1 MNYIEVKIQ
10 ITPCSEVSTD
20 LLSAFL
26 GEIGF
31 DSFVSFEEG
40 LFAYIPSSLFDEDRM
55 KRSFALVPVDCAIDY
70 SVIEIPDRNWNEEWE
85 KNYFTPI
92 VIGNECVVHSSF
104 HTDIP
109 EVKYDILIDPKMS
122 FGTGHHETTSTM
134 MEMMLKTSFE
144 NKVVLDMG
152 CGTAILS
159 ILASMRGAKSVTGVD
174 IDEWAYENALENIE
188 QFESATENEKT
199 VSSTETETIKNEK
212 KPSMAKNI
220 LWIIAAIIISLIV
233 GAVITFIKKKR
244 QTNKF
249 DNDYF
254 DDDDSDADYSDNDSI
269 VEYEEAA
276 EESDITKSTSEIQSN
291 SDDLEEYLDD

>member
-1 MNYIEVKIQ
+1 MKIKYF
-10 ITPCSEVSTD
+10 ILSGIISSAILSMTVFAEPEKTEKETEPTIAVTEVSKTVQETTSITESTTAAVTTSTTEKTTTPSFYD
-20 LLSAFL
+20 EILAYV
-26 GEIGF
+26 GEENAPVLNENLDNNAMTI
-31 DSFVSFEEG
+31 DSST
-40 LFAYIPSSLFDEDRM
+40 
-55 KRSFALVPVDCAIDY
+55 IDY
-70 SVIEIPDRNWNEEWE
+70 SNKSMYTITTRSGDVFYLIINSDGSV
-85 KNYFTPI
+85 YFLNPVDTADL
-92 VIGNECVVHSSF
+92 
-104 HTDIP
+104 TA
-109 EVKYDILIDPKMS
+109 
-122 FGTGHHETTSTM
+122 
-134 MEMMLKTSFE
+134 MLSDSND
-144 NKVVLDMG
+144 NKLN
-152 CGTAILS
+152 
-159 ILASMRGAKSVTGVD
+159 
-174 IDEWAYENALENIE
+174 ENALENIE

-233 GAVITFIKKKR
+233 GAVFTFIKKKR

-269 VEYEEAA
+269 VEYEETA

>member
-1 MNYIEVKIQ
+1 MKIKYF
-10 ITPCSEVSTD
+10 ILSGIISSAILSMTAFAEPEKTEMETEPTIAVTEVSKTVQETTSITESTTAAVTTSTTEKTTTPSFYD
-20 LLSAFL
+20 EILAYV
-26 GEIGF
+26 GEENAPVLNENLDNNAMTI
-31 DSFVSFEEG
+31 DSST
-40 LFAYIPSSLFDEDRM
+40 
-55 KRSFALVPVDCAIDY
+55 IDY
-70 SVIEIPDRNWNEEWE
+70 SNKSMYTITTRSGDVFYLIINSDGSV
-85 KNYFTPI
+85 YFLNPVDTADL
-92 VIGNECVVHSSF
+92 
-104 HTDIP
+104 TA
-109 EVKYDILIDPKMS
+109 
-122 FGTGHHETTSTM
+122 
-134 MEMMLKTSFE
+134 MLSDSND
-144 NKVVLDMG
+144 NKLN
-152 CGTAILS
+152 
-159 ILASMRGAKSVTGVD
+159 
-174 IDEWAYENALENIE
+174 ENALENIE

>member
-1 MNYIEVKIQ
+1 MKIKYF
-10 ITPCSEVSTD
+10 ILSGIISSAILSMTVFAEPEKTEKETEPTIAVTEVSKTVQETTSITESTTAAVTTSTTEKTTTPSFYD
-20 LLSAFL
+20 EILAYV
-26 GEIGF
+26 GEENAPVLNENLDNNAMTI
-31 DSFVSFEEG
+31 DSST
-40 LFAYIPSSLFDEDRM
+40 
-55 KRSFALVPVDCAIDY
+55 IDY
-70 SVIEIPDRNWNEEWE
+70 SNKSMYTITTRSGDVFYLIINSDGSV
-85 KNYFTPI
+85 YFLNPVDTADL
-92 VIGNECVVHSSF
+92 
-104 HTDIP
+104 TA
-109 EVKYDILIDPKMS
+109 
-122 FGTGHHETTSTM
+122 
-134 MEMMLKTSFE
+134 MLSDSND
-144 NKVVLDMG
+144 NKLN
-152 CGTAILS
+152 
-159 ILASMRGAKSVTGVD
+159 
-174 IDEWAYENALENIE
+174 ENALENIE

-269 VEYEEAA
+269 VEYKEAA

>member
-1 MNYIEVKIQ
+1 MKIKYF
-10 ITPCSEVSTD
+10 ILSGIISSAILSMTVFAEPEKTEKETEPTIAVTEVSKTVQETTSITESTTAAITTSTTEKTTTPSFYD
-20 LLSAFL
+20 EILAYV
-26 GEIGF
+26 GEENAPVLNENLDNNAMTI
-31 DSFVSFEEG
+31 DSST
-40 LFAYIPSSLFDEDRM
+40 
-55 KRSFALVPVDCAIDY
+55 IDY
-70 SVIEIPDRNWNEEWE
+70 SNKSMYTITTRSGDVFYLIINSDGSV
-85 KNYFTPI
+85 YFLNPVDTADL
-92 VIGNECVVHSSF
+92 
-104 HTDIP
+104 TA
-109 EVKYDILIDPKMS
+109 
-122 FGTGHHETTSTM
+122 
-134 MEMMLKTSFE
+134 MLSDSND
-144 NKVVLDMG
+144 NKLN
-152 CGTAILS
+152 
-159 ILASMRGAKSVTGVD
+159 
-174 IDEWAYENALENIE
+174 ENALENIE

-254 DDDDSDADYSDNDSI
+254 DDDDSGANYSDDDSI
-269 VEYEEAA
+269 IEYEEAA

>member
-1 MNYIEVKIQ
+1 MKIKYF
-10 ITPCSEVSTD
+10 ILSGIISSAIFSMTVFAEPEKTEKETEPTIAVTEVSKTVQETTSITESTTAAVTTSTTEKTTTPSFYD
-20 LLSAFL
+20 EILAYV
-26 GEIGF
+26 GEENAPVLNENLDNNAMTI
-31 DSFVSFEEG
+31 DSST
-40 LFAYIPSSLFDEDRM
+40 
-55 KRSFALVPVDCAIDY
+55 IDY
-70 SVIEIPDRNWNEEWE
+70 SNKSMYTITTRSGDVFYLIINSDGSV
-85 KNYFTPI
+85 YFLNPVDTADL
-92 VIGNECVVHSSF
+92 
-104 HTDIP
+104 TA
-109 EVKYDILIDPKMS
+109 
-122 FGTGHHETTSTM
+122 
-134 MEMMLKTSFE
+134 MLSDSND
-144 NKVVLDMG
+144 NKLN
-152 CGTAILS
+152 
-159 ILASMRGAKSVTGVD
+159 
-174 IDEWAYENALENIE
+174 ENALENIE

-233 GAVITFIKKKR
+233 GAAITFIKKKR

>member
-1 MNYIEVKIQ
+1 MKIKYF
-10 ITPCSEVSTD
+10 ILSGIISSAIFSMTVFAEPEKTEKETEPTIAVTEVSKTVQETTSITESTTAAVTTSTTEKTTTPSFYD
-20 LLSAFL
+20 EILAYV
-26 GEIGF
+26 GEENAPVLNENLDNNAMTI
-31 DSFVSFEEG
+31 DSST
-40 LFAYIPSSLFDEDRM
+40 
-55 KRSFALVPVDCAIDY
+55 IDY
-70 SVIEIPDRNWNEEWE
+70 SNKSMYTITTRSGDVFYLIINSDGSV
-85 KNYFTPI
+85 YFLNPVDTADL
-92 VIGNECVVHSSF
+92 
-104 HTDIP
+104 TA
-109 EVKYDILIDPKMS
+109 
-122 FGTGHHETTSTM
+122 
-134 MEMMLKTSFE
+134 MLSDSND
-144 NKVVLDMG
+144 NKLN
-152 CGTAILS
+152 
-159 ILASMRGAKSVTGVD
+159 
-174 IDEWAYENALENIE
+174 ENALENME

>member
-1 MNYIEVKIQ
+1 MKIKYF
-10 ITPCSEVSTD
+10 ILSGIISSAILSMTVFAEPEKTEKETEPTIAVTEVSKTVQETTSITESTTAAVTTSTTEKTTTPSFYD
-20 LLSAFL
+20 EILAYV
-26 GEIGF
+26 GEENAPVLNENLDNNAMTI
-31 DSFVSFEEG
+31 DSST
-40 LFAYIPSSLFDEDRM
+40 
-55 KRSFALVPVDCAIDY
+55 IDY
-70 SVIEIPDRNWNEEWE
+70 SNKSMYTITTRSGDVFYLIINSDGSV
-85 KNYFTPI
+85 YFLNPVDTADL
-92 VIGNECVVHSSF
+92 
-104 HTDIP
+104 TA
-109 EVKYDILIDPKMS
+109 
-122 FGTGHHETTSTM
+122 
-134 MEMMLKTSFE
+134 MLSDSND
-144 NKVVLDMG
+144 NKLN
-152 CGTAILS
+152 
-159 ILASMRGAKSVTGVD
+159 
-174 IDEWAYENALENIE
+174 ENALENIE

-233 GAVITFIKKKR
+233 GAVFTFIKKKR

-276 EESDITKSTSEIQSN
+276 EESDITNSTSEIQSN

>member
-1 MNYIEVKIQ
+1 MKIKYF
-10 ITPCSEVSTD
+10 ILSGIISSAILSMTAFAEPEKTEKETEPTIAVTEVSKTVQETTSITESTTAAVTTSTTEKTTTPSFYD
-20 LLSAFL
+20 EILAYV
-26 GEIGF
+26 GE
-31 DSFVSFEEG
+31 EN
-40 LFAYIPSSLFDEDRM
+40 A
-55 KRSFALVPVDCAIDY
+55 PVLNENLDNNAMTIDNSTIDY
-70 SVIEIPDRNWNEEWE
+70 SNKSMYTITTRSGDVFYLIINSDGSV
-85 KNYFTPI
+85 YFLNPVDTADL
-92 VIGNECVVHSSF
+92 
-104 HTDIP
+104 TA
-109 EVKYDILIDPKMS
+109 
-122 FGTGHHETTSTM
+122 
-134 MEMMLKTSFE
+134 MLSDSND
-144 NKVVLDMG
+144 NKLN
-152 CGTAILS
+152 
-159 ILASMRGAKSVTGVD
+159 
-174 IDEWAYENALENIE
+174 ENALENIE

-269 VEYEEAA
+269 VEYEESA

>member
-1 MNYIEVKIQ
+1 MKIKYF
-10 ITPCSEVSTD
+10 ILSGIISSAIFSMTAFAEPEKTEKETEPTIAVTEVSKTVQETTSITESTTAAVTTSTTEKTTTPSFYD
-20 LLSAFL
+20 EILAYV
-26 GEIGF
+26 GEENAPVLNENLDNNAMTI
-31 DSFVSFEEG
+31 DSST
-40 LFAYIPSSLFDEDRM
+40 
-55 KRSFALVPVDCAIDY
+55 IDY
-70 SVIEIPDRNWNEEWE
+70 SNKSMYTITTRSGDVFYLIINSDGSV
-85 KNYFTPI
+85 YFLNPVDTADL
-92 VIGNECVVHSSF
+92 
-104 HTDIP
+104 TA
-109 EVKYDILIDPKMS
+109 
-122 FGTGHHETTSTM
+122 
-134 MEMMLKTSFE
+134 MLSDSND
-144 NKVVLDMG
+144 NKLN
-152 CGTAILS
+152 
-159 ILASMRGAKSVTGVD
+159 
-174 IDEWAYENALENIE
+174 ENALENIE

>member
-1 MNYIEVKIQ
+1 MKIKYFILSGIISSAILSMTVFAEPEKTEKETEPT
-10 ITPCSEVSTD
+10 ITVTEVSKTVQETTSITESTTAAVTTSTTEKTTTPSFYD
-20 LLSAFL
+20 EILAYV
-26 GEIGF
+26 GE
-31 DSFVSFEEG
+31 EN
-40 LFAYIPSSLFDEDRM
+40 A
-55 KRSFALVPVDCAIDY
+55 PVLNENLDNNAMTIDNSTIDY
-70 SVIEIPDRNWNEEWE
+70 SNKSMYTITTRSGDVFYLIINSDGSV
-85 KNYFTPI
+85 YFLNPVDTADL
-92 VIGNECVVHSSF
+92 
-104 HTDIP
+104 TA
-109 EVKYDILIDPKMS
+109 
-122 FGTGHHETTSTM
+122 
-134 MEMMLKTSFE
+134 MLSDSND
-144 NKVVLDMG
+144 NKLN
-152 CGTAILS
+152 
-159 ILASMRGAKSVTGVD
+159 
-174 IDEWAYENALENIE
+174 ENALENIE

-254 DDDDSDADYSDNDSI
+254 DDDDSDANYSDNDSI

-276 EESDITKSTSEIQSN
+276 KESDITESTSEIQSN

>member
-1 MNYIEVKIQ
+1 MKIKYFILSGIISSAILSMTVFAEPEKTEKETEPTIA
-10 ITPCSEVSTD
+10 ITEVSKTVQETTSITESTTAAVTTSTTEKTTTPSFYD
-20 LLSAFL
+20 EILAYV
-26 GEIGF
+26 GEENAPVLNENLDNNAMTI
-31 DSFVSFEEG
+31 DSST
-40 LFAYIPSSLFDEDRM
+40 
-55 KRSFALVPVDCAIDY
+55 IDY
-70 SVIEIPDRNWNEEWE
+70 SNKSMYTITTRSGDVFYLIINSDGSV
-85 KNYFTPI
+85 YFLNPVDTADL
-92 VIGNECVVHSSF
+92 
-104 HTDIP
+104 TA
-109 EVKYDILIDPKMS
+109 
-122 FGTGHHETTSTM
+122 
-134 MEMMLKTSFE
+134 MLSDSND
-144 NKVVLDMG
+144 NKLN
-152 CGTAILS
+152 
-159 ILASMRGAKSVTGVD
+159 
-174 IDEWAYENALENIE
+174 ENALENIE

-254 DDDDSDADYSDNDSI
+254 DDDDSDADYSDNDSV

>member
-1 MNYIEVKIQ
+1 MKIKYFILSGIISSAIFSMTVFAEPEKTEKETEPT
-10 ITPCSEVSTD
+10 ITVTEVSKTVQETTSITESTTAAVTTSTTEKTTTPSFYD
-20 LLSAFL
+20 EILAYV
-26 GEIGF
+26 GE
-31 DSFVSFEEG
+31 EN
-40 LFAYIPSSLFDEDRM
+40 A
-55 KRSFALVPVDCAIDY
+55 PVLNENLDNNAMTIDNSTIDY
-70 SVIEIPDRNWNEEWE
+70 SNKSMYTITTRSGDVFYLIINSDGSV
-85 KNYFTPI
+85 YFLNPVDTADL
-92 VIGNECVVHSSF
+92 
-104 HTDIP
+104 TA
-109 EVKYDILIDPKMS
+109 
-122 FGTGHHETTSTM
+122 
-134 MEMMLKTSFE
+134 MLSDSND
-144 NKVVLDMG
+144 NKLN
-152 CGTAILS
+152 
-159 ILASMRGAKSVTGVD
+159 
-174 IDEWAYENALENIE
+174 ENALENIE

-276 EESDITKSTSEIQSN
+276 KESDITESTSEIHN
-291 SDDLEEYLDD
+291 VNNDDLEEYIDD

>member
-1 MNYIEVKIQ
+1 MKIKYF
-10 ITPCSEVSTD
+10 ILSGIISSAIFSMTAFAEPEKTEKETEPTIAVTEVSKTVQETTSITESTTAAVTTSTTEKTTTPSFYD
-20 LLSAFL
+20 EILAYV
-26 GEIGF
+26 GEENAPVLNENLDNNAMTI
-31 DSFVSFEEG
+31 DSST
-40 LFAYIPSSLFDEDRM
+40 
-55 KRSFALVPVDCAIDY
+55 IDY
-70 SVIEIPDRNWNEEWE
+70 SNKSMYTITTRSGDVFYLIINSDGSV
-85 KNYFTPI
+85 YFLNPVDTADL
-92 VIGNECVVHSSF
+92 
-104 HTDIP
+104 TA
-109 EVKYDILIDPKMS
+109 
-122 FGTGHHETTSTM
+122 
-134 MEMMLKTSFE
+134 MLSDSND
-144 NKVVLDMG
+144 NKLN
-152 CGTAILS
+152 
-159 ILASMRGAKSVTGVD
+159 
-174 IDEWAYENALENIE
+174 ENALENIE

-276 EESDITKSTSEIQSN
+276 KESDITESTSEIQSN

>member
-1 MNYIEVKIQ
+1 MKIKYF
-10 ITPCSEVSTD
+10 ILSGIISSAIFSMTAFAEPEKTEKETEPTIAVTEVSKTVQETTSITESTTAAVTTSTTEKTTTPSFYD
-20 LLSAFL
+20 EILAYV
-26 GEIGF
+26 GEENAPVLNENLDNNAMSI
-31 DSFVSFEEG
+31 DSST
-40 LFAYIPSSLFDEDRM
+40 
-55 KRSFALVPVDCAIDY
+55 IDY
-70 SVIEIPDRNWNEEWE
+70 SNKSMYTITTRSGDVFYLIINSDGSV
-85 KNYFTPI
+85 YFLNPVDTADL
-92 VIGNECVVHSSF
+92 
-104 HTDIP
+104 TA
-109 EVKYDILIDPKMS
+109 
-122 FGTGHHETTSTM
+122 
-134 MEMMLKTSFE
+134 MLSDSND
-144 NKVVLDMG
+144 NKLN
-152 CGTAILS
+152 
-159 ILASMRGAKSVTGVD
+159 
-174 IDEWAYENALENIE
+174 ENALENIE

-276 EESDITKSTSEIQSN
+276 KESDITESTSEIQSN

>member
-1 MNYIEVKIQ
+1 MKIKYF
-10 ITPCSEVSTD
+10 ILSGIISSAILSMTVFAEPEKTEKETEPTIAVTEVSKTVQETTSITESTTAAVTTSTTEKTTTPSFYD
-20 LLSAFL
+20 EILAYV
-26 GEIGF
+26 GEENAPVLNENLDNNAMTI
-31 DSFVSFEEG
+31 DSST
-40 LFAYIPSSLFDEDRM
+40 
-55 KRSFALVPVDCAIDY
+55 IDY
-70 SVIEIPDRNWNEEWE
+70 SNKSMYTITTRSGDVFYLIINSDGSV
-85 KNYFTPI
+85 YFLNPVDTADL
-92 VIGNECVVHSSF
+92 
-104 HTDIP
+104 TA
-109 EVKYDILIDPKMS
+109 
-122 FGTGHHETTSTM
+122 
-134 MEMMLKTSFE
+134 MLSDSND
-144 NKVVLDMG
+144 NKLN
-152 CGTAILS
+152 
-159 ILASMRGAKSVTGVD
+159 
-174 IDEWAYENALENIE
+174 ENALENIE

-276 EESDITKSTSEIQSN
+276 EESDITESTSEIHN
-291 SDDLEEYLDD
+291 VNNDDLEEYIDN

>member
-1 MNYIEVKIQ
+1 MKIKYF
-10 ITPCSEVSTD
+10 ILSGIISSAILSMTAFAEPEKTEKETEPTIAVTEVSKTVQETTSITESTTAAVTTSTTEKTTTPSFYD
-20 LLSAFL
+20 EILAYV
-26 GEIGF
+26 GEENAPVLNENLDNNAMTI
-31 DSFVSFEEG
+31 DSST
-40 LFAYIPSSLFDEDRM
+40 
-55 KRSFALVPVDCAIDY
+55 IDY
-70 SVIEIPDRNWNEEWE
+70 SNKSMYTITTRSGDVFYLIINSDGSV
-85 KNYFTPI
+85 YFLNPVDTADL
-92 VIGNECVVHSSF
+92 
-104 HTDIP
+104 TA
-109 EVKYDILIDPKMS
+109 
-122 FGTGHHETTSTM
+122 
-134 MEMMLKTSFE
+134 MLSDSND
-144 NKVVLDMG
+144 NKLN
-152 CGTAILS
+152 
-159 ILASMRGAKSVTGVD
+159 
-174 IDEWAYENALENIE
+174 ENALENIE

-269 VEYEEAA
+269 VEYEESA
-276 EESDITKSTSEIQSN
+276 EESDITESTSEIQSN

>member
-1 MNYIEVKIQ
+1 MKIKYF
-10 ITPCSEVSTD
+10 ILSGIISSAILSMTVFAEPEKTEKETEPTIAVTEVSKTVQETTSITESTTAAVTTSTTEKTTTPSFYD
-20 LLSAFL
+20 EILAYV
-26 GEIGF
+26 GEENAPVLNENLDNNAMTI
-31 DSFVSFEEG
+31 DSST
-40 LFAYIPSSLFDEDRM
+40 
-55 KRSFALVPVDCAIDY
+55 IDY
-70 SVIEIPDRNWNEEWE
+70 SNKSMYTITTRSGDVFYLIINSDGSV
-85 KNYFTPI
+85 YFLNPVDTADL
-92 VIGNECVVHSSF
+92 
-104 HTDIP
+104 TA
-109 EVKYDILIDPKMS
+109 
-122 FGTGHHETTSTM
+122 
-134 MEMMLKTSFE
+134 MLSDSND
-144 NKVVLDMG
+144 NKLN
-152 CGTAILS
+152 
-159 ILASMRGAKSVTGVD
+159 
-174 IDEWAYENALENIE
+174 ENALENIE

-254 DDDDSDADYSDNDSI
+254 DDDDSDANYSDNDSI

>member
-1 MNYIEVKIQ
+1 MKIKYF
-10 ITPCSEVSTD
+10 ILSGIISSAILSMTAFAEPEKTEKETEPTIAVTEVSKTVQETTSITESTTAAVTTSTTEKTTTPSFYD
-20 LLSAFL
+20 EILAYV
-26 GEIGF
+26 GEENAPVLNENLDNNAMTI
-31 DSFVSFEEG
+31 DSST
-40 LFAYIPSSLFDEDRM
+40 
-55 KRSFALVPVDCAIDY
+55 IDY
-70 SVIEIPDRNWNEEWE
+70 SNKSMYTITTRFGDVFYLIINSDGSV
-85 KNYFTPI
+85 YFLNPVDTADL
-92 VIGNECVVHSSF
+92 
-104 HTDIP
+104 TA
-109 EVKYDILIDPKMS
+109 
-122 FGTGHHETTSTM
+122 
-134 MEMMLKTSFE
+134 MLSDSND
-144 NKVVLDMG
+144 NKLN
-152 CGTAILS
+152 
-159 ILASMRGAKSVTGVD
+159 
-174 IDEWAYENALENIE
+174 ENALENIE

>member
-1 MNYIEVKIQ
+1 MKIKYF
-10 ITPCSEVSTD
+10 ILSGIISSAILSMTVFAEPEKTEKETEPTIAVTEVSKTVQETTSITELTTAAVTTSTTEKTTTPSFYD
-20 LLSAFL
+20 EILAYV
-26 GEIGF
+26 GEENAPVLNENLDNNAMTI
-31 DSFVSFEEG
+31 DSST
-40 LFAYIPSSLFDEDRM
+40 
-55 KRSFALVPVDCAIDY
+55 IDY
-70 SVIEIPDRNWNEEWE
+70 SNKSMYTITTRSGDVFYLIINSDGSV
-85 KNYFTPI
+85 YFLNPVDTADL
-92 VIGNECVVHSSF
+92 
-104 HTDIP
+104 TA
-109 EVKYDILIDPKMS
+109 
-122 FGTGHHETTSTM
+122 
-134 MEMMLKTSFE
+134 MLSDSND
-144 NKVVLDMG
+144 NKLN
-152 CGTAILS
+152 
-159 ILASMRGAKSVTGVD
+159 
-174 IDEWAYENALENIE
+174 ENALENIE

-254 DDDDSDADYSDNDSI
+254 DDDDSDANYSDNDSI

-276 EESDITKSTSEIQSN
+276 EESDITESTSEIQSN

>member
-1 MNYIEVKIQ
+1 MKIKYFILSGIISSAILSMTVFAEQ
-10 ITPCSEVSTD
+10 EKTEKETEPTIAVTEVSKTVQETTSITESTTAAVTTSTTEKTTTPSFYD
-20 LLSAFL
+20 EILAYV
-26 GEIGF
+26 GEENAPVLNENLDNNAMTI
-31 DSFVSFEEG
+31 DSST
-40 LFAYIPSSLFDEDRM
+40 
-55 KRSFALVPVDCAIDY
+55 IDY
-70 SVIEIPDRNWNEEWE
+70 SNKSMYTITTRSGDVFYLIINSDGSV
-85 KNYFTPI
+85 YFLNPVDTADL
-92 VIGNECVVHSSF
+92 
-104 HTDIP
+104 TA
-109 EVKYDILIDPKMS
+109 
-122 FGTGHHETTSTM
+122 
-134 MEMMLKTSFE
+134 MLSDSND
-144 NKVVLDMG
+144 NKLN
-152 CGTAILS
+152 
-159 ILASMRGAKSVTGVD
+159 
-174 IDEWAYENALENIE
+174 ENALENIE

-254 DDDDSDADYSDNDSI
+254 DDDDSDANYSDNDSI

-276 EESDITKSTSEIQSN
+276 EESDITESTSEIQSN

>member
-1 MNYIEVKIQ
+1 MKIKYF
-10 ITPCSEVSTD
+10 ILSGIISSAILSMTVFAEPEKTEKETEPTIAVTEVSKTVQETTSITESTTAAVTTSTTEKTTTPSFYD
-20 LLSAFL
+20 EILAYV
-26 GEIGF
+26 GEENAPVLNENLDNNAMTI
-31 DSFVSFEEG
+31 DSST
-40 LFAYIPSSLFDEDRM
+40 
-55 KRSFALVPVDCAIDY
+55 IDY
-70 SVIEIPDRNWNEEWE
+70 SNKSMYTITTRSGDVFYLIINSDGSV
-85 KNYFTPI
+85 YFLNPVDTADL
-92 VIGNECVVHSSF
+92 
-104 HTDIP
+104 TA
-109 EVKYDILIDPKMS
+109 
-122 FGTGHHETTSTM
+122 
-134 MEMMLKTSFE
+134 MLSDSND
-144 NKVVLDMG
+144 NKVN
-152 CGTAILS
+152 
-159 ILASMRGAKSVTGVD
+159 
-174 IDEWAYENALENIE
+174 ENALENIE

>member
-1 MNYIEVKIQ
+1 MTAFAEPEKTEKETEPTIAV
-10 ITPCSEVSTD
+10 TEVSKTVQETTSITESTTAAVTTSTTEKTTTPSFYD
-20 LLSAFL
+20 EILAYV
-26 GEIGF
+26 GEENAPVLNENLDNNAMTI
-31 DSFVSFEEG
+31 DSST
-40 LFAYIPSSLFDEDRM
+40 
-55 KRSFALVPVDCAIDY
+55 IDY
-70 SVIEIPDRNWNEEWE
+70 SNKSMYTITTRSGDVFYLIINSDGSV
-85 KNYFTPI
+85 YFLNPVDTADL
-92 VIGNECVVHSSF
+92 
-104 HTDIP
+104 TA
-109 EVKYDILIDPKMS
+109 
-122 FGTGHHETTSTM
+122 
-134 MEMMLKTSFE
+134 MLSDSND
-144 NKVVLDMG
+144 NKLN
-152 CGTAILS
+152 
-159 ILASMRGAKSVTGVD
+159 
-174 IDEWAYENALENIE
+174 ENALENIE